1 MSHRTLSQNTLT
13 TMREHPGNT
22 QRTFTVDKESL
33 DLKVLPIV
41 INSKVRRAF
50 DCSGDKKLN
59 YFNCWVSEMISLK
72 MFTFWIFSTLTGSF
86 EVVVINNNLST
97 TNKWHLFTFPLMF
110 IFSPE
115 VLEILGKCRW
125 NMGNYHH
132 RNWIGKSSQNDP
144 HWQKF
149 DHLQVEPSLPQSA
162 LRSSK
167 KGLVVPHWP
176 VVRWVGRW
184 WSSGSSGGRDC
195 G

>member
-1 MSHRTLSQNTLT
+1 MEIRN
-13 TMREHPGNT
+13 
-22 QRTFTVDKESL
+22 
-33 DLKVLPIV
+33 
-41 INSKVRRAF
+41 
-50 DCSGDKKLN
+50 LN

-132 RNWIGKSSQNDP
+132 RNWIGKSPKMTHIDKNLTTSRLSP
-144 HWQKF
+144 VSPSRHWG
-149 DHLQVEPSLPQSA
+149 A
-162 LRSSK
+162 ARRGWSSPI
-167 KGLVVPHWP
+167 GQLSGGWAGG
-176 VVRWVGRW
+176 WSGGDQVGRQVVGIVV
-184 WSSGSSGGRDC
+184 SVECIRAPPKTKKKEVLGNP
-195 G
+195 